1 MRRLSF
7 PVIRRLTI
15 LSTALLLVACAATPT
30 QTPVAIA
37 PEPVGSV
44 VLHRAQMIPSA
55 LQMLDIGIQVFD
67 TRTETATINLPGAG
81 IFAEIRTT
89 ETHYLP
95 VALRHVLSESNQW
108 GVIRVLPQA
117 DPSVDLQISGEILHS
132 DGSSLVL
139 RIEAVDSAGRKWI
152 DKTYAD
158 IARVADYPDIVPSL
172 RDNPSMF
179 DATDPFA
186 DLYAAIANDLL
197 TIRASLGEPEL
208 HRIRDVAQLRYASD
222 LSPEA
227 FSTYLLPDAEG
238 LLSLNRLPA
247 RNDPMLNHVDDIR
260 ARHHVFIDTIDEYYE
275 ALYQDVRPLYTI
287 WRQYSF
293 EQVTEQQDS
302 LQRGLNNQRGTG
314 SFESISQNYNRY
326 KWSKIFEQE
335 FVALASGF
343 VSETAPAV
351 LELSRNVS
359 GLTGPVEEQ
368 YAQWRIY
375 LRGLF
380 DLQSEGFAPR
390 PES

>member
-1 MRRLSF
+1 M
-7 PVIRRLTI
+7 
-15 LSTALLLVACAATPT
+15 
-30 QTPVAIA
+30 
-37 PEPVGSV
+37 
-44 VLHRAQMIPSA
+44 
-55 LQMLDIGIQVFD
+55 
-67 TRTETATINLPGAG
+67 
-81 IFAEIRTT
+81 
-89 ETHYLP
+89 
-95 VALRHVLSESNQW
+95 
-108 GVIRVLPQA
+108 
-117 DPSVDLQISGEILHS
+117 
-132 DGSSLVL
+132 
-139 RIEAVDSAGRKWI
+139 
-152 DKTYAD
+152 
-158 IARVADYPDIVPSL
+158 
-172 RDNPSMF
+172 
-179 DATDPFA
+179 
-186 DLYAAIANDLL
+186 
-197 TIRASLGEPEL
+197 RASLGDPEL

-293 EQVTEQQDS
+293 EQVTEQQNS
-302 LQRGLNNQRGTG
+302 LQRELNNQRGTG

-380 DLQSEGFAPR
+380 DLQSEGLAPR

>member
-1 MRRLSF
+1 MSLRTFPMVRALSAIS
-7 PVIRRLTI
+7 V
-15 LSTALLLVACAATPT
+15 ALLLAACAST
-30 QTPVAIA
+30 QPQTSDAIA
-37 PEPVGSV
+37 PEPVGTV
-44 VLHRAQMIPSA
+44 TLQRAQMIPTA

-67 TRTETATINLPGAG
+67 TRTAPETINLPGAA
-81 IFAEIRTT
+81 IFAEIRNT

-117 DPSVDLQISGEILHS
+117 DPSVDLQISGQILHS
-132 DGSSLVL
+132 DGSRLVL
-139 RIEAVDSAGRKWI
+139 HIEAVDSAGRKWI

-158 IARVADYPDIVPSL
+158 IARTADYPDIVPSL
-172 RDNPSMF
+172 RDNPALF
-179 DATDPFA
+179 DAQDPFA

-197 TIRASLGEPEL
+197 SVRESLGDQEL
-208 HRIRDVAQLRYASD
+208 HRIRDVAQLHYASD

-227 FSTYLLPDAEG
+227 FSTYLISDADG

-247 RNDPMLNHVDDIR
+247 HNDPMLSHVEDIR

-293 EQVTEQQDS
+293 EQVVEEQES
-302 LQRGLNNQRGTG
+302 LQRGFNNQRGTG

-368 YAQWRIY
+368 YAQWRVY

-380 DLQSEGFAPR
+380 DIQSEGLMLG